1 MADKVPSKRC
11 KMWGSV
17 QFSCSVVSNSLWPHE
32 SQHARPPCPSPTP
45 RVHPKPC
52 PLSQWCHPTIS
63 SSVIPFSSCL
73 LSFPAS
79 GSFPMSWFFTSGGQS
94 IGVSASASVLPMNI
108 QDWFPLVRILD
119 VKKIKSITVSIVST
133 SIFHEVMGPDAM
145 ILVFWMLNFKPA
157 LFTLL
162 FHPHQKAL

>member
-1 MADKVPSKRC
+1 MSD
-11 KMWGSV
+11 
-17 QFSCSVVSNSLWPHE
+17 SLWHHRL
-32 SQHARPPCPSPTP
+32 QHTMLPCPSPTC
-45 RVHPKPC
+45 RAYSNSC
-52 PLSQWCHPTIS
+52 PSSQWCHSTIS
-63 SSVIPFSSCL
+63 PSVVPFSFHLQS
-73 LSFPAS
+73 SPAS
-79 GSFPMSWFFTSGGQS
+79 ESFPMSQFFASHGQS

-157 LFTLL
+157 FLLLDLPLINSYTKRTSWSSEMEIIRGTLYQV
-162 FHPHQKAL
+162 P